1 MSINRV
7 NISGNLTRDPELR
20 ATGSGMQILRFGVA
34 VNDRARNQQTGEWED
49 RPNFV
54 DCVVFGNRADALS
67 RLLSKGSKVAIEGK
81 LRYSSWETQDGQR
94 RSKLE
99 VVVDEVEFLSSR
111 NQGGAGAQAPA
122 QYQQQGGYQQAA
134 PSYNAPA
141 PAPAQRP
148 VQTPPAADVYDED
161 IPFESFRRCPHR
173 EVPWVPPIERQQ
185 DMAQQKQDF
194 QRQPRRKYCQFCKE
208 QTEFIDY
215 KDTQLLR
222 KYMTDRGKI
231 KPRRVTG
238 ACTQHQHDIANAI
251 KRAREM
257 ALLPYTV
264 PVVSSRGGR
273 SRG

>member
-34 VNDRARNQQTGEWED
+34 VNNRARNQQTGEWED

-111 NQGGAGAQAPA
+111 NQGGAGAPAPA

-161 IPFESFRRCPHR
+161 IPF
-173 EVPWVPPIERQQ
+173 
-185 DMAQQKQDF
+185 
-194 QRQPRRKYCQFCKE
+194 
-208 QTEFIDY
+208 
-215 KDTQLLR
+215 
-222 KYMTDRGKI
+222 
-231 KPRRVTG
+231 
-238 ACTQHQHDIANAI
+238 
-251 KRAREM
+251 
-257 ALLPYTV
+257 
-264 PVVSSRGGR
+264 
-273 SRG
+273 